1 MAAATAAGAAARLS
15 AVRRALWSYASVL
28 VVAATAVAAQ
38 VPEMGTAGATAV
50 ALPTLA
56 SPTVSVGSAAPVSG
70 LIRAPGGPYLY
81 DAQGRVVFF
90 HGVDAV
96 YKHPPF
102 ELFPAPGKPWNFS
115 AADASLMARLG
126 FNVVRLGM
134 TWAGLEPGT
143 APANDPAICARGNPT
158 SPHQFNQAVFN
169 RYVSRLRTTVN
180 LLGRFHIYTILDMH
194 QDVYNQ
200 MFDGEGA
207 PRWAV
212 CTDGVPSVDPP
223 GRWSLEYGTHA
234 AGIAFSH
241 FWRNNVVG
249 DLQGEYDRVWGDVA
263 AAFRG
268 NKWILGYDPFNEP
281 FSTSLVR
288 FGDAHF
294 DAELE
299 CFYTGTAHVGAPSH
313 GAPLLRC
320 PSDVPANG
328 VIPHI
333 LANDP
338 THLVFDEP
346 DNYAN
351 RGFPTYLGPM
361 DLHNL
366 VYNVHVYCGARSP
379 VTGNPTNV
387 DACADQEAQSLG
399 RRAKDRAT
407 MASAAQPAGP
417 AWLVTEFGATSNA
430 ALVSSIASRMDAL
443 QVGWVYWAW
452 KFYADPTGST
462 DESLVMAKGRLRSTA
477 YVLSRAYPQAVAGV
491 PLSFSFSPVTSA
503 FDLTYAPNHRIHAPT
518 VIFVPTGVHYPH
530 GYCAAGGG
538 RPRDVAAGKRAP
550 RRAEQQ
556 VGPSRER
563 HDHGRALWR
572 DRAGVGWRACA
583 AISPRCA
590 GWSPQRRRRR
600 SRPQPASTS
609 ARSVACSRSRPRPK
623 RPSSRRSSG

>member
-1 MAAATAAGAAARLS
+1 MAAAIAAGTAARLS
-15 AVRRALWSYASVL
+15 AVRQALWSYASVL
-28 VVAATAVAAQ
+28 VVAAIAVTGLA
-38 VPEMGTAGATAV
+38 PEMGTAGATAA

-56 SPTVSVGSAAPVSG
+56 SPTIAEGSAAPVSG
-70 LIRAPGGPYLY
+70 PIRAPGGPYLY

-96 YKHPPF
+96 YKYPPF

-115 AADASLMARLG
+115 TADASLMARLG

-143 APANDPAICARGNPT
+143 APANDPAICARGIPT
-158 SPHQFNQAVFN
+158 NPHQFSQAVFN

-194 QDVYNQ
+194 QDVYNE

-223 GRWSLEYGTHA
+223 GRWSLAYGTHA

-249 DLQGEYDRVWGDVA
+249 DLQGEYDLVWGDVA
-263 AAFRG
+263 RAFRG
-268 NKWILGYDPFNEP
+268 NQWILGYDPFNEP

-294 DAELE
+294 DAQLE

-320 PSDVPANG
+320 PSDDPSKG
-328 VIPHI
+328 VIPRI

-346 DNYAN
+346 DNYAS

-361 DLHNL
+361 DLPNL
-366 VYNVHVYCGARSP
+366 VFNVHIYCGARSP
-379 VTGNPTNV
+379 VTGNPTDV
-387 DACADQEAQSLG
+387 DACADQERQSLG
-399 RRAKDRAT
+399 RRAKDRPT
-407 MASAAQPAGP
+407 MASAVQPAGP

-430 ALVSSIASRMDAL
+430 ALVSSIASQMDAHRSA
-443 QVGWVYWAW
+443 GSTGRGSTTATPRAAPTSRSSW
-452 KFYADPTGST
+452 PTGDCDRPPT
-462 DESLVMAKGRLRSTA
+462 C
-477 YVLSRAYPQAVAGV
+477 
-491 PLSFSFSPVTSA
+491 SA
-503 FDLTYAPNHRIHAPT
+503 API
-518 VIFVPTGVHYPH
+518 
-530 GYCAAGGG
+530 
-538 RPRDVAAGKRAP
+538 
-550 RRAEQQ
+550 
-556 VGPSRER
+556 
-563 HDHGRALWR
+563 
-572 DRAGVGWRACA
+572 
-583 AISPRCA
+583 
-590 GWSPQRRRRR
+590 RRR
-600 SRPQPASTS
+600 SPASRCLS
-609 ARSVACSRSRPRPK
+609 P
-623 RPSSRRSSG
+623 SRR